1 METYEQARESSC
13 FTCMALPVLRSL
25 NYHVVLLIQ
34 VAFVLLLPF
43 RELTAQQS
51 FYDFS
56 VEDVHG
62 NEFDLAQLQGKK
74 VLVVNTAS
82 GCTLT
87 PQYEALER
95 LYLKYGGEDFVILA
109 FPCNDFGNQE
119 PGTNQEIAEFCTNQ
133 YQVTFPVMAK
143 IHIRGEEMHP
153 LYKWLTE
160 ASENGVEES
169 KVSWNFQK
177 YMINEGG
184 LLLGKVAPWKRPECR
199 EIISW
204 LEEKPARE

>member
-1 METYEQARESSC
+1 MFHLYDNR
-13 FTCMALPVLRSL
+13 FMKSL
-25 NYHVVLLIQ
+25 NFSIILLVQ
-34 VAFVLLLPF
+34 LAAASFLPF
-43 RELTAQQS
+43 SDLKAQHS
-51 FYDFS
+51 FYDFT
-56 VEDVHG
+56 VEDVYG

-82 GCTLT
+82 ECALT
-87 PQYEALER
+87 PQYEGLER
-95 LYLKYGGEDFVILA
+95 LYRRFGGEDFVILA
-109 FPCNDFGNQE
+109 FPCNDFGKQE
-119 PGTNQEIAEFCTNQ
+119 PGTNKEIAAFCIDR
-133 YQVTFPVMAK
+133 YGVTFPVMAK
-143 IHIRGEEMHP
+143 IHVKGEEMHP

-184 LLLGKVAPWKRPECR
+184 YLLGNVAPWKKPECR

-204 LEEKPARE
+204 LSEQ

>member
-1 METYEQARESSC
+1 M
-13 FTCMALPVLRSL
+13 
-25 NYHVVLLIQ
+25 VLLIHLAA
-34 VAFVLLLPF
+34 VSLLPF
-43 RELTAQQS
+43 KEVTAQRS

-56 VEDVHG
+56 VEDVQG

-95 LYLKYGGEDFVILA
+95 LYQKYGGEGFVILA
-109 FPCNDFGNQE
+109 FPCNDFGKQE
-119 PGTNQEIAEFCTNQ
+119 PGTNQEIAEFCAGR

-143 IHIRGEEMHP
+143 IHIKGEEMHP

-184 LLLGKVAPWKRPECR
+184 LLLGNVAPWKRPECR

-204 LEEKPARE
+204 LEDKPSRE

>member
-1 METYEQARESSC
+1 MI
-13 FTCMALPVLRSL
+13 
-25 NYHVVLLIQ
+25 LL
-34 VAFVLLLPF
+34 VRLAAFLLFPLQ
-43 RELTAQQS
+43 ELAAQQS
-51 FYDFS
+51 FYDFT

-87 PQYEALER
+87 PQYEGLER
-95 LYLKYGGEDFVILA
+95 LYRKYGGEGFVILA
-109 FPCNDFGNQE
+109 FPCNDFGKQE
-119 PGTNQEIAEFCTNQ
+119 PGSNQEIADFCYTR
-133 YQVTFPVMAK
+133 YQVSFPVMARIQIK
-143 IHIRGEEMHP
+143 GEKMHP

-184 LLLGKVAPWKRPECR
+184 LLLGNVAPWKKPECR

-204 LEEKPARE
+204 LEEKHTRE